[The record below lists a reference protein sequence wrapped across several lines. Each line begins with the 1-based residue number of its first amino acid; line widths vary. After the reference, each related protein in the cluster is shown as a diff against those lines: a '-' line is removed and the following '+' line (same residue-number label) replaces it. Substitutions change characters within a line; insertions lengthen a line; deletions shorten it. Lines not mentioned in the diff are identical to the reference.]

1 MVAMVAIDDR
11 TRIAS
16 SQGSRVDIH
25 VPPRPSA
32 WNLCAPWL
40 ATAGRDHTAR
50 QYPFACNDAHAASE
64 EHASYRD
71 AHEHSDRTTGTR
83 SQERCRRAR
92 ACCCLQ
98 GGKNKCGAMLRNV
111 DELCGVLVIVGSH
124 HGLCSRTGT
133 ARPAPRARARRAW
146 VRGVECGTTA
156 HRGELQGCKD
166 RSRES

>member
-1 MVAMVAIDDR
+1 MCPLVNTPTDQLENIFGSLTRGVAMVAMVAIDDR

-71 AHEHSDRTTGTR
+71 GPLRRPRTLGPHDRHKKP
-83 SQERCRRAR
+83 RA
-92 ACCCLQ
+92 
-98 GGKNKCGAMLRNV
+98 M
-111 DELCGVLVIVGSH
+111 
-124 HGLCSRTGT
+124 
-133 ARPAPRARARRAW
+133 PPRARVLLFA
-146 VRGVECGTTA
+146 GG
-156 HRGELQGCKD
+156 
-166 RSRES
+166 